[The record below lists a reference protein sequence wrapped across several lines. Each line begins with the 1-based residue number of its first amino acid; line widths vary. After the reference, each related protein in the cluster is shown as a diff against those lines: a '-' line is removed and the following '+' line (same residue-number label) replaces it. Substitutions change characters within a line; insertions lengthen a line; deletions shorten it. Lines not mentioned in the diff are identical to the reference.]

1 MTEQPSP
8 RAVLHEP
15 WPAPGAGGPVRA
27 TVALPGSKSLTN
39 RALVLAA
46 LSGAPSAISAP
57 LRSRDTVLMAD
68 GLRAL
73 GIGID
78 ERAEAGAEVWTVTP
92 RPPAGPADLDVGN
105 AGTVLRFLPPVA
117 ALGTGPVRF
126 DGDPRARERPLG
138 PLVAALRELGA
149 VVHDEGR
156 GAIPLVVDGTGA
168 LRGGVVEIDASSSS
182 QLVSALLL
190 VGPRT
195 VQGVEVRHV
204 GRSAVPS
211 APHLRMTEECLRAAG
226 ASVVADGPT
235 WRVAA
240 GPLAAPDLVVEPDLS
255 NAAPFLAAAVATGG
269 AVHVPRWPA
278 RTSQAGDALRGL
290 LTAMGGE
297 CALDADGLTVT
308 GTGSVRGLDAD
319 LHEVGELVPV
329 LAALAALAGSPS
341 YLRGVAHLRGHE
353 TDRLAALAREING
366 LGGDVREA
374 ADGLEIRPT
383 TLHGGVFRTYD
394 DHRMAMAGAVLGLVV
409 AGVRIEN
416 VATTGK
422 TLPGFVALW
431 EDMLGVSR

>member
-1 MTEQPSP
+1 MP
-8 RAVLHEP
+8 HEP
-15 WPAPGAGGPVRA
+15 WPAPSAPGPVRA
-27 TVALPGSKSLTN
+27 TVTLPGSKSLTN

-46 LSGAPSAISAP
+46 LSEAPSTISAP

-78 ERAEAGAEVWTVTP
+78 ERADPGSRAESWTVTP
-92 RPPAGPADLDVGN
+92 RAPAGPADIDVGN

-117 ALGTGPVRF
+117 ALGAGPVRF

-138 PLVAALRELGA
+138 PLVVALRELGA

-156 GAIPLVVDGTGA
+156 GAVPLVVDGTGE
-168 LRGGVVEIDASSSS
+168 LRGGVADIDASASS

-190 VGPRT
+190 VGART
-195 VQGVEVRHV
+195 VHGIELRHV
-204 GRSAVPS
+204 GQGEVPS

-226 ASVVADGPT
+226 ASVAVDDRS

-240 GPLAAPDLVVEPDLS
+240 GPLRAPDVLIEPDLS

-269 AVHVPRWPA
+269 AVRIPRWPA
-278 RTSQAGDALRGL
+278 RTRQAGDALRAL
-290 LTAMGGE
+290 LTAMGGGCE
-297 CALDADGLTVT
+297 LGADGLTAT
-308 GTGSVRGLDAD
+308 GGGSVRGIDAD
-319 LHEVGELVPV
+319 LREVGELVPV

-353 TDRLAALAREING
+353 TDRLAALACEING

-374 ADGLEIRPT
+374 SDGLEIRPRP
-383 TLHGGVFRTYD
+383 LHGGLFRTYD

-409 AGVRIEN
+409 PGVRVEN

-422 TLPGFVALW
+422 TLPGFVELW
-431 EDMLGVSR
+431 EDMLGVPR